1 MQPPLRGA
9 RGNVGGGAGGATRH
23 TGPDGRPTAH
33 SLCRP
38 LRDLNLRGVKVTS
51 STTTASSAAA
61 TVAGLPDESSGSNC
75 CNGRLGLVAAASQRQ
90 GKRPSQED
98 RTTVAA
104 DLAVALT
111 GKVRGL

>member
-1 MQPPLRGA
+1 M
-9 RGNVGGGAGGATRH
+9 
-23 TGPDGRPTAH
+23 
-33 SLCRP
+33 
-38 LRDLNLRGVKVTS
+38 RDLNLRGVKVTS
-51 STTTASSAAA
+51 GTTGASEST
-61 TVAGLPDESSGSNC
+61 ESNC

-111 GKVRGL
+111 EKVCAMYETAQRK

>member
-1 MQPPLRGA
+1 M
-9 RGNVGGGAGGATRH
+9 
-23 TGPDGRPTAH
+23 
-33 SLCRP
+33 
-38 LRDLNLRGVKVTS
+38 NLRGVKVTS
-51 STTTASSAAA
+51 GATEASDST
-61 TVAGLPDESSGSNC
+61 GSNC

-111 GKVRGL
+111 EQVCAAYFVLR